1 MQVKINLPDNLTPEK
16 TSQLIKNVEKL
27 RQKEGVALEIENN
40 LESDIDAQ
48 DELNFENIAVDT
60 GIEDFAVKH
69 DRYLYKTSNE

>member
-40 LESDIDAQ
+40 LESDIDA
-48 DELNFENIAVDT
+48 
-60 GIEDFAVKH
+60 
-69 DRYLYKTSNE
+69 